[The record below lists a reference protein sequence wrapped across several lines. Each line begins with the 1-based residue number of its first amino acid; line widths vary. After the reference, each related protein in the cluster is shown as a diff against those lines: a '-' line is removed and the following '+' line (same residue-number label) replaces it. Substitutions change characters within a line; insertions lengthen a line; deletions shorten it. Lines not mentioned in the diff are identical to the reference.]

1 MKAFDKVPHRRL
13 LHKMHRYKISE
24 KVIQWVENFLN
35 NRTQKVIVNGTES
48 KCHHVTSGIPQGS
61 VLGPILFVIYIN
73 DMPEMV
79 ESSTY
84 LFADDTKIFREIRE
98 EKDEKML
105 QADLDNLQSW
115 SDTWLLKF
123 HPNKCKVMS
132 VANKSVDKG
141 TKHYHLYNNDGNRI
155 ELEQSDGEKDI
166 GVFVDENLS
175 FNKHIQ
181 NQVNKANSIMG
192 LIRRTYT
199 YLDEQSFKYLFQALV
214 RPHIE
219 YAEAVWSPFKV
230 GDIEKIENVQRRAT
244 KQVPTLKNME
254 YNERLKKL
262 KMPTLKYRRIRG
274 DMIEVFKII
283 NDIYDPLT
291 TVDMF
296 ELNTTSNTRGHSKKM
311 KIKTSR
317 LNVRKYTFVVRIVE
331 IWNSLPES
339 VIQAKTV

>member
-1 MKAFDKVPHRRL
+1 
-13 LHKMHRYKISE
+13 
-24 KVIQWVENFLN
+24 
-35 NRTQKVIVNGTES
+35 
-48 KCHHVTSGIPQGS
+48 
-61 VLGPILFVIYIN
+61 
-73 DMPEMV
+73 
-79 ESSTY
+79 
-84 LFADDTKIFREIRE
+84 
-98 EKDEKML
+98 ML
-105 QADLDNLQSW
+105 QADLDSLQSW

-132 VANKSVDKG
+132 VANKCVDKG
-141 TKHYHLYNNDGNRI
+141 TKHYYLYDNDGNII

-166 GVFVDENLS
+166 GELVDENLS
-175 FNKHIQ
+175 FKKHIQ

-199 YLDEQSFKYLFQALV
+199 YLNEQSFKYLFQALV

-219 YAEAVWSPFKV
+219 YAKAVWSPFKV

-262 KMPTLKYRRIRG
+262 KMP
-274 DMIEVFKII
+274 IEVFKII
-283 NDIYDPLT
+283 NGIYDPLT

-296 ELNTTSNTRGHSKKM
+296 ELNTTSNTRGHSKNM

-317 LNVRKYTFVVRIVE
+317 LNVIKYTFVVRIVE

-339 VIQAKTV
+339 VIPAKTVKQFEIGLDEHWKH